1 MKISDILT
9 EDLVVTG
16 LEGKSKDE
24 IINHLIDLVSASPK
38 VLDREKVRKA
48 IFEREKIMSTGVGNG
63 FAIPHGKTDAVTDI
77 VAAFAVTSE
86 PIDYQSLDEK
96 PVRLVFLLVGK
107 DNLVGPHIKLLSR
120 ISRLMNKE
128 EFRQRLLEQRT
139 PHDILDLFRQ
149 GKPTMIAFGQRDVR
163 QGPGTLPVS
172 ESIADIAFGVP
183 WFKHDRPAVIEE
195 YAAAYRKVALQ
206 ASALA

>member
-9 EDLVVTG
+9 DDLVVTG
-16 LEGKSKDE
+16 LQGKTKDD
-24 IINHLIDLVSASPK
+24 IIDAMIDLVAASPK
-38 VLDREKVRKA
+38 VLDKEKVRKA
-48 IFEREKIMSTGVGNG
+48 IFERERIMSTGVGNG

-77 VAAFAVTSE
+77 VAAFAVTAE

-128 EFRQRLLEQRT
+128 DFRKRLLGQQTSREIIDMFRQ
-139 PHDILDLFRQ
+139 
-149 GKPTMIAFGQRDVR
+149 
-163 QGPGTLPVS
+163 
-172 ESIADIAFGVP
+172 
-183 WFKHDRPAVIEE
+183 EE
-195 YAAAYRKVALQ
+195 ATYFEV
-206 ASALA
+206 

>member
-9 EDLVVTG
+9 EDLVVTH
-16 LEGKSKDE
+16 LEGKSKRDV
-24 IINHLIDLVSASPK
+24 IDAMVDIVARSPK
-38 VLDREKVRKA
+38 VQDVEKVRTA

-77 VAAFAVTSE
+77 VAAFAVTAD
-86 PIDYQSLDEK
+86 PIDYESLDEK

-128 EFRQRLLEQRT
+128 EFRTRLLLVPTSHE
-139 PHDILDLFRQ
+139 ILELFRQ
-149 GKPTMIAFGQRDVR
+149 
-163 QGPGTLPVS
+163 
-172 ESIADIAFGVP
+172 
-183 WFKHDRPAVIEE
+183 EE
-195 YAAAYRKVALQ
+195 
-206 ASALA
+206 ASYFEV

>member
-9 EDLVVTG
+9 EDLVVTS
-16 LEGKSKDE
+16 LEGDSKKDIIEAMIE
-24 IINHLIDLVSASPK
+24 IVGRSEK
-38 VLDREKVRKA
+38 VLDKAKVRTA

-77 VAAFAVTSE
+77 VAAFAVTAE
-86 PIDYQSLDEK
+86 PIDYESLDEK

-128 EFRQRLLEQRT
+128 EFRKRLLEVQSPREV
-139 PHDILDLFRQ
+139 LEMFRQ
-149 GKPTMIAFGQRDVR
+149 
-163 QGPGTLPVS
+163 
-172 ESIADIAFGVP
+172 
-183 WFKHDRPAVIEE
+183 EE
-195 YAAAYRKVALQ
+195 ATYFEV
-206 ASALA
+206 